1 MLKDILISM
10 IIWVVVGCGNG
21 SGVKRLDTRAV
32 EKDTV
37 LKWSQL
43 VGESRLVRL
52 ETERRGFVKRLFSG
66 MGRREVY
73 YYLRKR
79 RNVSVRRRWYLYP

>member
-52 ETERRGFVKRLFSG
+52 E
-66 MGRREVY
+66 VY
-73 YYLRKR
+73 LKVMVLPSAICR
-79 RNVSVRRRWYLYP
+79 

>member
-43 VGESRLVRL
+43 VGESRL
-52 ETERRGFVKRLFSG
+52 
-66 MGRREVY
+66 EVY